1 MQPDAVVVGSG
12 INSLACAALLARAG
26 WGVHVLERN
35 DYLGGAVKTAELAV
49 AGFRHD
55 VFSGWHSAWLTGR
68 AHAAL
73 GAELAVHGL
82 EYVNTDL
89 PAATAFP
96 DGSAAFLL
104 RTAEETAAEFARHA
118 PGDGAAWAE
127 FVRAWARNAGIVRDL
142 TQRDLGAL
150 SGSASAARAWRRL
163 GSAGMLELSAA
174 MVESSRDWLCRTFA
188 SEWVRG
194 VLAPWALHAG
204 LGPDAAGSAF
214 ATQLLVLGKQRVGSP
229 IPRGG
234 GSRLVDALAGVVE
247 RHGGSLAVG
256 QDVERVLVSGSHAVG
271 VQVAGGQAVL
281 ARRAVVCNVTPTQL
295 YGRLLSEP
303 RAELAAAASR
313 YRYGLADMQI
323 HYALSDGALEG

>member
-1 MQPDAVVVGSG
+1 MPRGKSGPSMQPDAVVVGSG
-12 INSLACAALLARAG
+12 INSLVCAALLARAG

-188 SEWVRG
+188 SEWVQRRARPLGAARG
-194 VLAPWALHAG
+194 ARARRGRIGVRDPAARARQATRRLADPERRRLATRRRARRCGGAARRVAG
-204 LGPDAAGSAF
+204 RRAGRRA
-214 ATQLLVLGKQRVGSP
+214 R
-229 IPRGG
+229 
-234 GSRLVDALAGVVE
+234 SRL
-247 RHGGSLAVG
+247 R
-256 QDVERVLVSGSHAVG
+256 
-271 VQVAGGQAVL
+271 L
-281 ARRAVVCNVTPTQL
+281 ARRRRS
-295 YGRLLSEP
+295 GRRRP
-303 RAELAAAASR
+303 GGAS
-313 YRYGLADMQI
+313 
-323 HYALSDGALEG
+323 HGAPSSAT